1 MYKNKVIKIFL
12 NLSVILLLF
21 YLAIFHLDL
30 NKLAILLKSINL
42 TYLFFSLII
51 SLIFP
56 IIQSKKWQIITINK
70 NKTTFVKSLETIIFG
85 HVGSTLSGIS
95 LMNEVVK
102 YFRFKKGVNFFDKIK
117 FIILDKFLSIYTKFF
132 LFNIFLILFFP
143 MNYFGIYNDIVYKVA
158 LVILFLFSIVGVY
171 IFFKYFLIF
180 LLTIINNILIVSTY
194 YLISL
199 SLGINL
205 ENIIYFYFLIIELI
219 TQVFSMWGSRELI
232 SIILLQFVSL
242 DKETSITFGLM
253 FTFINLIV
261 LIFYFILLSRNKDK
275 FKNEKIN

>member
-1 MYKNKVIKIFL
+1 
-12 NLSVILLLF
+12 
-21 YLAIFHLDL
+21 
-30 NKLAILLKSINL
+30 
-42 TYLFFSLII
+42 
-51 SLIFP
+51 
-56 IIQSKKWQIITINK
+56 
-70 NKTTFVKSLETIIFG
+70 
-85 HVGSTLSGIS
+85 
-95 LMNEVVK
+95 MNEVVK

-232 SIILLQFVSL
+232 Q
-242 DKETSITFGLM
+242 
-253 FTFINLIV
+253 
-261 LIFYFILLSRNKDK
+261 
-275 FKNEKIN
+275 

>member
-1 MYKNKVIKIFL
+1 MHLYKNKVIKIFL

-102 YFRFKKGVNFFDKIK
+102 YFRFKKGVNFFDKMK

-143 MNYFGIYNDIVYKVA
+143 MNYFGIYNDIVYK
-158 LVILFLFSIVGVY
+158 
-171 IFFKYFLIF
+171 
-180 LLTIINNILIVSTY
+180 
-194 YLISL
+194 
-199 SLGINL
+199 
-205 ENIIYFYFLIIELI
+205 
-219 TQVFSMWGSRELI
+219 
-232 SIILLQFVSL
+232 
-242 DKETSITFGLM
+242 
-253 FTFINLIV
+253 
-261 LIFYFILLSRNKDK
+261 
-275 FKNEKIN
+275 